1 MDDYDGKDVIDPEGS
16 PIGTVERTF
25 ADERGIAHFVE
36 VRTGKLFVKHR
47 LIPIDEPDVSDGRL
61 RVSYRKDMIERSPD
75 AATTGDTL
83 EGETLESVRAYYR
96 EISPDNVARD
106 ETADAASV
114 PVQPG
119 MDAPATAD
127 DV

>member
-1 MDDYDGKDVIDPEGS
+1 
-16 PIGTVERTF
+16 
-25 ADERGIAHFVE
+25 
-36 VRTGKLFVKHR
+36 
-47 LIPIDEPDVSDGRL
+47 
-61 RVSYRKDMIERSPD
+61 MIEGSPD

-96 EISPDNVARD
+96 EIPPDNEPPD
-106 ETADAASV
+106 ETEAAASV

-119 MDAPATAD
+119 MDAPASAG